1 VRLALVP
8 PLASGNGVLSVV
20 APDTVRLVIVVVAR
34 VEVLEAVKFVTVVVA
49 KVATP
54 ETVSAPDRLRL
65 APIIEPV
72 TARLVDVAFV
82 NTPVLGVVAPI
93 EVPLIVP
100 PEIVTLLDVR
110 LVMVWLVP
118 VAEVYVKFVLLRVV
132 AKKLVLVALP
142 NTEFPETYKFV
153 LVAFVATKLPIV
165 ALVTDA
171 VDAEKF
177 VVVAFVNTP
186 VDGVVAPIEV
196 PLIVPPVIVA
206 LLDVRLVIVPFV
218 IV

>member
-1 VRLALVP
+1 
-8 PLASGNGVLSVV
+8 
-20 APDTVRLVIVVVAR
+20 
-34 VEVLEAVKFVTVVVA
+34 
-49 KVATP
+49 
-54 ETVSAPDRLRL
+54 
-65 APIIEPV
+65 
-72 TARLVDVAFV
+72 
-82 NTPVLGVVAPI
+82 
-93 EVPLIVP
+93 
-100 PEIVTLLDVR
+100 
-110 LVMVWLVP
+110 MVWLVP